1 MPDRCSKDA
10 PPRPLKEYIM
20 SILTPILN
28 ESAEALFQTMNV
40 EPLVEKAV
48 SEVVMAEAL
57 TPEVLERM
65 KALND
70 PQVQQVLAGFKKN
83 VEKAVQESSQILQNG
98 VADNAGVL
106 LGQVTEKL
114 TDSVKSLIA
123 DIPGVGIGMAALQA
137 ADAAVVAAKQGMAV
151 VEEVKDAIKPITAIQ
166 SQVDEVTNAVNAATQ
181 SAAGAVSEAT
191 GQLSAA
197 TGQLSAATPSEATG
211 QVSEATGQVS
221 EATKVEPELSV
232 RGGGSRKRRRIH
244 KLSRRI
250 ERTLRRVQK
259 KYGLKDKN
267 DFLRRTLRA
276 RRMK

>member
-1 MPDRCSKDA
+1 
-10 PPRPLKEYIM
+10 M

-48 SEVVMAEAL
+48 SEVVMTEAL

-83 VEKAVQESSQILQNG
+83 VENAVQESSKILQNG

-114 TDSVKSLIA
+114 TDAVKSLIA

-137 ADAAVVAAKQGMAV
+137 VDAAVVAAKQGMAV

-191 GQLSAA
+191 ESAAGAVSAATESAVSAA
-197 TGQLSAATPSEATG
+197 TGQLSEATDNA
-211 QVSEATGQVS
+211 VSEATGQVS
-221 EATKVEPELSV
+221 AATKVEPEVSV
-232 RGGGSRKRRRIH
+232 RGGGSRKRRRIQ

-267 DFLRRTLRA
+267 SFLRRTLK
-276 RRMK
+276 M